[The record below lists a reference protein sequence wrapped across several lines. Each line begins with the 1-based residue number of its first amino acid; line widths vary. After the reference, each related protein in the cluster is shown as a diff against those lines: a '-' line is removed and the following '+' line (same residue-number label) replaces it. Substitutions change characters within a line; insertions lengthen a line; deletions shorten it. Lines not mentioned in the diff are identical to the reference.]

1 MFPLVGNQSVNE
13 NGFWENLKFPTTA
26 TAFRRLGVALGQMVP
41 PSGKFLLAADSQSLR
56 AELVLKFID
65 GLRFSG
71 AAVVDIGFL
80 PIPMVY
86 YAARRT
92 RADGCAIL
100 STSYDSADVN
110 VDLKWLIGETVPD
123 LSQLERLQKAVS
135 QSESSG
141 SRRKDAPDIRF
152 LDVTF
157 DYVAWLQDTW
167 FDSPGRHG
175 HVILDSCD
183 GPWANRSRR
192 YMQAVFPRLVFSDM
206 SDEPERAK
214 SIEEEVD
221 HRRAELGITLGVDG
235 GQISLVD
242 GHGIPYSHD
251 ELNWLLI
258 QSFGHSLEG
267 EVFLHDTECPP
278 LILSEAVRFGAKLQ
292 GIPPGDVSF
301 RRAMMETSAIFGAE
315 STGHHYFRA
324 ICGNNDALFSACW
337 ILDFLAQSG
346 QSLAQFR

>member
-1 MFPLVGNQSVNE
+1 M
-13 NGFWENLKFPTTA
+13 KFPTTP
-26 TAFRRLGVALGQMVP
+26 TVFRRLGAALGQMV
-41 PSGKFLLAADSQSLR
+41 SQGGKFLLAADSQSLR
-56 AELVLKFID
+56 FELVQKFID

-71 AAVVDIGFL
+71 VAVVDVGFL

-92 RADGCAIL
+92 RAEGCAIL
-100 STSYDSADVN
+100 SSSHDSADASVE
-110 VDLKWLIGETVPD
+110 LKWLIDEIVPD

-135 QSESSG
+135 QSDFSV

-167 FDSPGRHG
+167 FDSPDKRG
-175 HVILDSCD
+175 HVVLDSCG

-206 SDEPERAK
+206 SDEPDSAK
-214 SIEEEVD
+214 SIAEEVD
-221 HRRAELGITLGVDG
+221 HKRAELGITLGVDG
-235 GQISLVD
+235 GQIALVD
-242 GHGIPYSHD
+242 GYGIPYSHD
-251 ELNWLLI
+251 ELNWLLV
-258 QSFGHSLEG
+258 QSFGNSLEG
-267 EVFLHDTECPP
+267 ETFLHDAECTPS
-278 LILSEAVRFGAKLQ
+278 ILAEVTRFGAKLQ
-292 GIPPGDVSF
+292 EIPPGDVSF
-301 RRAMMETSAIFGAE
+301 RRTMTETSAILGVE

-337 ILDFLAQSG
+337 ILDFLARSG
-346 QSLAQFR
+346 RSLAQFR